1 MLGPVFN
8 TIYPWNKTDEPPLLI
23 FPMPKTIQEA
33 QGDPGGSWFWGKC
46 KPVRLEK
53 QPKSMLYHSG
63 FAPTGPW
70 GSKPVNS
77 NIREELFNAID
88 WSDDE
93 YTRFQW
99 CPTDM
104 LSAWEENERRH
115 KLESERRQ
123 QAIQKGDWKV
133 GTDPR
138 HNWQEVKFQR
148 DWGFRSR
155 YTPDEMLYTV
165 NSYGFRAD
173 CFEKTKK
180 SAKKKIMFLG
190 CSFTHGVGVRDN
202 ENFASI
208 ISKDLDAVNWNMGV
222 GGSSPKLAVMYAE
235 HMFRIGYIPNIV
247 CVNWP
252 IIARNVLAS
261 KTKFERMLDVPTNH
275 ILDDDSLQERKDEW
289 NTIAESDNYSDLGWI
304 TTDEGLKLPDISPQV
319 QKVDEFPNHTWNYH
333 PQDINAPFD
342 ITGKHINT
350 LLNTLKN
357 TDAFQG
363 QMRLNGTEQ
372 ELLDFNHL
380 RTKLVYMCKAHG
392 VKLYET
398 FYDAS
403 AHRLALDL
411 YKSEPDWRSGVPFHS
426 GSLRLDFAR
435 DGSHWGPKSHRVLA
449 NHFLDLI
456 NNDPG
461 KIGHHG

>member
-33 QGDPGGSWFWGKC
+33 QGELGGSWFWGKS

-53 QPKSMLYHSG
+53 QPMSMLFHSG

-70 GSKPVNS
+70 GSQPVNS
-77 NIREELFNAID
+77 NIREELLNAID
-88 WSDDE
+88 WSEDE

-104 LSAWEENERRH
+104 LPTWEENGRKY

-133 GTDPR
+133 GTDPAD
-138 HNWQEVKFQR
+138 NWQEVKFKR
-148 DWGFRSR
+148 DWGFINR

-173 CFEKTKK
+173 CFKKTKE
-180 SAKKKIMFLG
+180 SAKKKVMFLG
-190 CSFTHGVGVRDN
+190 CSFTFGIGVRDN
-202 ENFASI
+202 ETFASI
-208 ISKDLDAVNWNMGV
+208 ISKELDAVNWNMGV
-222 GGSSPKLAVMYAE
+222 GGSSPKLAVLYAE
-235 HMFRIGYIPNIV
+235 HMFRIGYIPDIV

-252 IIARNVLAS
+252 IIARNVLANN
-261 KTKFERMLDVPTNH
+261 TKFEKMLDVPTNYVW
-275 ILDDDSLQERKDEW
+275 DEQSFQERKEEW
-289 NTIAESDNYSDLGWI
+289 KSIAESDDYSDLKFFR
-304 TTDEGLKLPDISPQV
+304 TKEGFHLPDLNPQKEEINEYSN
-319 QKVDEFPNHTWNYH
+319 QTWSYH
-333 PQDINAPFD
+333 PTDINAPFKMKD
-342 ITGKHINT
+342 NSG
-350 LLNTLKN
+350 LLNTIKS
-357 TDAFQG
+357 TDAFQA
-363 QMRLNGTEQ
+363 QIRLNGTEQ
-372 ELLDFNHL
+372 ELLAFNDL
-380 RTKLVYMCKAHG
+380 RTKLVYMCQTYG

-411 YKSEPDWRSGVPFHS
+411 YKTEQYWRSGIPFHT
-426 GSLRLDFAR
+426 GTINFDNAR
-435 DGSHWGPKSHRVLA
+435 DGSHWGPIGHKALA

-461 KIGHHG
+461 RIGYNG